1 MGRRDAVQFT
11 LECVAEWRR
20 LGALVTFEPGWE
32 TRGNGTSADYEG
44 CNVHHTA
51 TPSSPSRPF
60 PTRNM
65 LVNGRSDLPGP
76 LCNVAE
82 PVGENDRPH
91 LHVIAAHPANHA
103 GASGGPGTA
112 PMPVTRLFNPR
123 SFGDEIDYGGNVP
136 MTPGQRKAALIFGRG
151 VTTVLRRSTDYIRAH
166 AETSVTGKWD
176 PGYAPGKTIDMAT
189 FRRDAAN
196 LTAAQEDDMPYRDWP
211 QADKDALLTDL
222 TNRVWSTV
230 PKDPSGKVDFGPAHA
245 IHRVG
250 WLDLNVNRLVV
261 GISQLLA
268 REGQDASAVAAALRP
283 IILDAVEQ
291 GMAADN
297 NGTAEQIVDQIA
309 AKLAAP
315 TP

>member
-20 LGALVTFEPGWE
+20 LGAHVTFEPGWE
-32 TRGNGTSADYEG
+32 TRGNGTSANYEG

-65 LVNGRSDLPGP
+65 LINGRSDLPGP

-151 VTTVLRRSTDYIRAH
+151 VTTVLRRPTDYIKAH

-176 PGYAPGKTIDMAT
+176 PGYAPGKTIDMNQ
-189 FRRDAAN
+189 FRRDAAA
-196 LTAAQEDDMPYRDWP
+196 LQEDDMP
-211 QADKDALLTDL
+211 LTDAEIE
-222 TNRVWSTV
+222 RIASRSRDMVWSTLA
-230 PKDPSGKVDFGPAHA
+230 KDPRPLEQGGQGPAHA
-245 IHRVG
+245 I
-250 WLDLNVNRLVV
+250 DRLVFTDLKT
-261 GISQLLA
+261 GELLA
-268 REGQDASAVAAALRP
+268 VTRAQ
-283 IILDAVEQ
+283 Q
-291 GMAADN
+291 GTID
-297 NGTAEQIVDQIA
+297 GLVKLVAEQNGLRLEDVRRVVAEEVARGVDVDVTVQGGSA
-309 AKLAAP
+309 A
-315 TP
+315 

>member
-20 LGALVTFEPGWE
+20 LGAHVTFEPGWE
-32 TRGNGTSADYEG
+32 TRGNGTSANYEG

-65 LVNGRSDLPGP
+65 LINGRSDLPGP

-136 MTPGQRKAALIFGRG
+136 MTPGQRRAALIFGRG
-151 VTTVLRRSTDYIRAH
+151 VTTVLRRPTDYIRAH

-196 LTAAQEDDMPYRDWP
+196 LTAAQEDDMPYTEDDLRRIVREAVWTAAYNEKGDLGGGP
-211 QADKDALLTDL
+211 GFVHMKD
-222 TNRVWSTV
+222 RVIWSDIKT
-230 PKDPSGKVDFGPAHA
+230 G
-245 IHRVG
+245 
-250 WLDLNVNRLVV
+250 
-261 GISQLLA
+261 GIAAAVSQLLA
-268 REGQDASAVAAALRP
+268 AGGQGAAQIAAALRP

-297 NGTAEQIVDQIA
+297 NDTADQIAARIA